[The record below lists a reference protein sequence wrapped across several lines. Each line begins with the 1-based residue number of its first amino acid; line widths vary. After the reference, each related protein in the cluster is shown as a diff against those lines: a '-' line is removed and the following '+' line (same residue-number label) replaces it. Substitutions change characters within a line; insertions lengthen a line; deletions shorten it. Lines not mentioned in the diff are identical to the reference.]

1 MDPRVSLRS
10 PEDDEAE
17 RGWRGGL
24 RRALSGG
31 GVVSHCKGTAMTDA
45 ETRAFAA
52 KRLLED
58 PLLVQAFETISR
70 NAMSG
75 LVTVDADDRTAVL
88 RLQAKAQVIDEII
101 SELESAILAAVPQEQ
116 QAVS

>member
-1 MDPRVSLRS
+1 
-10 PEDDEAE
+10 
-17 RGWRGGL
+17 
-24 RRALSGG
+24 
-31 GVVSHCKGTAMTDA
+31 MTDV
-45 ETRAFAA
+45 EMRAFRA

-58 PLLVQAFETISR
+58 PLLVQAFETVSR

-101 SELESAILAAVPQEQ
+101 CELEAAIVAALPQEQ

>member
-1 MDPRVSLRS
+1 MT
-10 PEDDEAE
+10 EAE
-17 RGWRGGL
+17 
-24 RRALSGG
+24 A
-31 GVVSHCKGTAMTDA
+31 
-45 ETRAFAA
+45 RAFQA

-58 PLLVQAFETISR
+58 PLLVQAFETVSR

-101 SELESAILAAVPQEQ
+101 SELEGAILAALPQEG
-116 QAVS
+116 QAIS

>member
-1 MDPRVSLRS
+1 
-10 PEDDEAE
+10 
-17 RGWRGGL
+17 
-24 RRALSGG
+24 
-31 GVVSHCKGTAMTDA
+31 MTEV

-58 PLLVQAFETISR
+58 PLLVQAFETVSR

-75 LVTVDADDRTAVL
+75 LVTVDAADMTGVL
-88 RLQAKAQVIDEII
+88 RLQAKALVIDEII
-101 SELESAILAAVPQEQ
+101 SELETAILAALPQDG